1 MVYGVPQSK
10 AELAADR
17 ARHDIESLE
26 SYLKRALAEGESIF
40 FGAHPV

>member
-1 MVYGVPQSK
+1 MVYGVTQSK
-10 AELAADR
+10 AEVAADR

-26 SYLKRALAEGESIF
+26 SYFKRALAEGESIF

>member
-10 AELAADR
+10 AEVAADR

-26 SYLKRALAEGESIF
+26 SYSERALAEGESIF